1 MGVWNSLCRTG
12 WSWICEDPPD
22 FLSPTQDYK
31 HVLHVSY
38 IYSYNTP
45 LQSPCIDYLILTLHF
60 FLMYFR
66 NLSLCFSLCFRK
78 ALWRTLCVDLY
89 ACVCFNRYNILK
101 STFNRWASKK
111 LISKKKKGNAFF
123 GPSSNKGINLYVG
136 FYYRFVLFCFTQWR
150 KFFPIY
156 SVLLIFPISLI
167 SLVLKLIIFHINLS
181 KMKYGL

>member
-38 IYSYNTP
+38 NYSYNTP

-66 NLSLCFSLCFRK
+66 NLSLCVSLCFRK
-78 ALWRTLCVDLY
+78 ALWSTLCADLY

-111 LISKKKKGNAFF
+111 LMSKKKEM
-123 GPSSNKGINLYVG
+123 PSLDLVVIRELIYMLVSTTD
-136 FYYRFVLFCFTQWR
+136 LFCFVSHSGEN
-150 KFFPIY
+150 FFPYIQFYLY
-156 SVLLIFPISLI
+156 SPLALLAL
-167 SLVLKLIIFHINLS
+167 
-181 KMKYGL
+181 Y